1 MHLDMQETKKMTMAL
16 LSHQFTNEIKDYA
29 ELYLKYQ

>member
-16 LSHQFTNEIKDYA
+16 LSHQFTKEIKDYA
-29 ELYLKYQ
+29 ELYLKCQ